1 MKAIKRLFGLDGSKE
16 THTVSAANPH
26 RGTVL
31 DYNKITSRYE
41 VGEIDVTEN
50 RVVRQSERTSV
61 EVTVPGGKFVYQQK
75 STPDYDRVFFEEL
88 PVQSNSR
95 FEDLFLNRTSKVN
108 CETIKNWVTKE
119 KLVNPECYS
128 NLFPILCAEE
138 KTEIRSILSNM
149 KNK

>member
-41 VGEIDVTEN
+41 VGEID
-50 RVVRQSERTSV
+50 
-61 EVTVPGGKFVYQQK
+61 VTVPGGKFVYQQK